1 MFLRAELDR
10 PARRP
15 SSRPMADRN
24 WARSPTRREMA
35 IGRPGLSSF
44 LSDLT
49 AITEWI
55 RTRRYEP
62 SEADIN
68 QTLTC
73 NEGLPSGTDGHLGTG
88 AGTVVARKVRAQTEV
103 DEPELHLGRGSF
115 TGESAT
121 APRSLPQL

>member
-15 SSRPMADRN
+15 SSRPTADRN
-24 WARSPTRREMA
+24 WGPFTPRLEMA

-62 SEADIN
+62 SDADIN

-73 NEGLPSGTDGHLGTG
+73 NEGLPSGSDGHLGTG
-88 AGTVVARKVRAQTEV
+88 TGTVVARKARAQTEV
-103 DEPELHLGRGSF
+103 DEPQWHLGRDSF

-121 APRSLPQL
+121 APRWLPQL